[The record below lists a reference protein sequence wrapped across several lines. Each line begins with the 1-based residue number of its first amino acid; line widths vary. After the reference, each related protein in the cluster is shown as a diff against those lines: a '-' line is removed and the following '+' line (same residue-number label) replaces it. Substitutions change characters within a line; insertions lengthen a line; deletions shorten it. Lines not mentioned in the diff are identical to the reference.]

1 MSDVLKRFRCLGFM
15 DSTDQEVRPQRR
27 LAPRLT
33 EGRGMVGGFLDNRKH
48 NASVLLDHL
57 ATRLSCTYGMAEA
70 VHRAKF
76 IYSHVASLPS
86 STSWPNGETSWWL

>member
-1 MSDVLKRFRCLGFM
+1 MRDVLKRFRCLGFM

-33 EGRGMVGGFLDNRKH
+33 EGRGTVGGSLDSRKH

-57 ATRLSCTYGMAEA
+57 ATRLSCAYGMAEA
-70 VHRAKF
+70 VHRAKL
-76 IYSHVASLPS
+76 IYSRVAEPPLIDESA
-86 STSWPNGETSWWL
+86 ER